1 VIQKSRI
8 QASAGLNIDRA
19 TVANHLHGLKKYNP
33 DLSED
38 RGANLEVYVEK
49 ASSLGLF
56 DERDCQ
62 CVWFKKRKKRIN
74 TTFDRCAQSV
84 FGLSMIDQFTYF
96 F

>member
-56 DERDCQ
+56 DDDVLPRLRE
-62 CVWFKKRKKRIN
+62 I
-74 TTFDRCAQSV
+74 ASV
-84 FGLSMIDQFTYF
+84 FGLKKGKKE
-96 F
+96 